1 MIKIL
6 DKITEYLQ
14 VRGEQL
20 KLEIMVRLAKIL
32 SIVIVFLMLAL
43 MGFVFLIIAGI
54 ALSEYLNDVMS
65 SQFWG
70 YVIVSG
76 FILLVIII
84 IGLLL
89 KSGKIQSWLENVILK
104 IGEEE

>member
-1 MIKIL
+1 M
-6 DKITEYLQ
+6 
-14 VRGEQL
+14 RGEQL

-43 MGFVFLIIAGI
+43 IGFVFMIIAGI
-54 ALSEYLNDVMS
+54 ALSEYLNDVMT
-65 SQFWG
+65 SQFLG
-70 YVIVSG
+70 YIIVSG